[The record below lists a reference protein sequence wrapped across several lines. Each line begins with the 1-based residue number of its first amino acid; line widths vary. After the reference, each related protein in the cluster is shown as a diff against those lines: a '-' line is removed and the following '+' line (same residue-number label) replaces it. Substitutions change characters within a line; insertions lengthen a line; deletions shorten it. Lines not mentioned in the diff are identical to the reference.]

1 MMYKLVLDTYG
12 NPNGAIKTNEDGSYT
27 WFCFKEEVSDYQA
40 YLTWL
45 DEGNKPE
52 PADEVTE

>member
-12 NPNGAIKTNEDGSYT
+12 NPNGAIRTNEDGSYT

-40 YLTWL
+40 YLKWL
-45 DEGNKPE
+45 DEGNTPE
-52 PADEVTE
+52 PADE